1 MIDPTRESRIATGM
15 LGGIIAAVGGVV
27 LVLVGVMGGNGM
39 LLTVG
44 ILVAVGGVASM
55 AISVGAGLNRVRGDQ
70 NSRTVTEARGCR
82 VVARFGMNE
91 LGEMLF
97 DIEPQDID
105 DLKYFVRLQFA
116 DGRQGEFKTSWEVFA
131 AAGEGMFGDASFQGD
146 WLGRFTP
153 QLKPQQTP

>member
-15 LGGIIAAVGGVV
+15 LGGIIAAVVGVV
-27 LVLVGVMGGNGM
+27 LVLVGVMGRNG
-39 LLTVG
+39 LLMSSG
-44 ILVAVGGVASM
+44 ILLAVGGIVSM
-55 AISVGAGLNRVRGDQ
+55 AVSVGAGLNRVRGDQ
-70 NSRTVTEARGCR
+70 KTRAVTEARNCR
-82 VVARFGMNE
+82 VVARFALNH

-116 DGRQGEFKTSWEVFA
+116 DGRQGEFKTTWEVFS
-131 AAGEGMFGDASFQGD
+131 AAGEGMYGDAAFQGD

-153 QLKPQQTP
+153 QTRLPQA